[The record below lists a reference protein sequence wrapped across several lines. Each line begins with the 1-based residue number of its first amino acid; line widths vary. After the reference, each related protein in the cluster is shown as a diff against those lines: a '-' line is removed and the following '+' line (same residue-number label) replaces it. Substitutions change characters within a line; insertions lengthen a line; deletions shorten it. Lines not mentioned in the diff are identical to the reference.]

1 MKIKQIFSSATVYGS
16 KSLRALIIVAA
27 LAQLSFGQSVTLPQS
42 ATSPGFSISISPSS
56 IVIPPGGNAT
66 YTITVTSPSV
76 SSGVAFS
83 ITGIPP
89 HSTATFSMETGSTY
103 SLTIATS
110 RLTPQGEYVFTVTA
124 TSGGMSASASATLIV
139 LVASS

>member
-1 MKIKQIFSSATVYGS
+1 MKIKQILSSAGFYGS

-27 LAQLSFGQSVTLPQS
+27 LAQLSFGQSIPLS
-42 ATSPGFSISISPSS
+42 LNAASSDFSISISPPS
-56 IVIPPGGNAT
+56 IIIPPGGNAT
-66 YTITVTSPSV
+66 YTITITGPAI

-83 ITGIPP
+83 VTGIPP
-89 HSTATFSMETGSTY
+89 HSTATISRESGSVY

-139 LVASS
+139 LLAPS

>member
-1 MKIKQIFSSATVYGS
+1 MKIKQILSSAGIYGS
-16 KSLRALIIVAA
+16 KNLRALIIVAA
-27 LAQLSFGQSVTLPQS
+27 LAQLLFGQSVPLSRS
-42 ATSPGFSISISPSS
+42 ATSSDFSISISPSS

-66 YTITVTSPSV
+66 YTITVTGPSV

-83 ITGIPP
+83 VTGLPP
-89 HSTATFSMETGSTY
+89 HSTATIARDSSTVY
-103 SLTIATS
+103 SLTISTS

-139 LVASS
+139 LL

>member
-1 MKIKQIFSSATVYGS
+1 MKIKQILSSAGFYGS

-27 LAQLSFGQSVTLPQS
+27 LAQLSFGQSIPLS
-42 ATSPGFSISISPSS
+42 LNAASSDFSISISPPS
-56 IVIPPGGNAT
+56 IIIPPGGNAT
-66 YTITVTSPSV
+66 YTITITGPTV

-83 ITGIPP
+83 VTGIPP
-89 HSTATFSMETGSTY
+89 HSTATISRESGSVY

-139 LVASS
+139 LLAPS